1 MIDTLRGE
9 SRLILKAT
17 LKPVA
22 GSSFQPTG
30 FPDLGP
36 AEFERPRAD
45 GQPPEKALLV
55 ESVQSMANRLEDV
68 GWDGTTQK
76 PVKQIASL
84 PYVEVREKGGDRRFL
99 TSSRLEPHR
108 LAGAY
113 IRSSAID
120 GSRGDAWLAERAGVQ
135 NGPPLD
141 WRSLYRFL
149 FHLDPLCLIHGVF
162 FSSPEWKK
170 VGNPRVRRAVT
181 AVIEAHGVRPLV
193 SGGVKRDDVNPTTGE
208 NRDSSE
214 GFGFVPF
221 GRTEFTAEDIE
232 LSAVVDVEQL
242 RGYGLGDDETDLL
255 TAVALWEVRS
265 LLDRPLRLRTA
276 CDLELDGEPA
286 MTRPE
291 GWELPSCADLE
302 SAIAA
307 SKVGFEG
314 GAPILAEYPG
324 S

>member
-9 SRLILKAT
+9 PRLILKAK

-36 AEFERPRAD
+36 AEFERPGAD
-45 GQPPEKALLV
+45 GEPDKALLV
-55 ESVQSMANRLEDV
+55 ESVQSLANRLEDIA
-68 GWDGTTQK
+68 WDDEAQK
-76 PVKQIASL
+76 PAGPIASL
-84 PYVEVREKGGDRRFL
+84 PYIEVREKGDDGAFL

-113 IRSSAID
+113 IRSSTID
-120 GSRGDAWLAERAGVQ
+120 GNEGDKWLIEKAGVEK
-135 NGPPLD
+135 GRPLN
-141 WRSLYRFL
+141 WSALYRFL
-149 FHLDPLCLIHGVF
+149 FNLDPLCLIHGVF
-162 FSSPEWKK
+162 FSSPKWKDF
-170 VGNPRVRRAVT
+170 GNPKVRRAVT

-208 NRDSSE
+208 KRGSTE

-221 GRTEFTAEDIE
+221 GRTEYTAEKIE
-232 LSAVVDVEQL
+232 LTVVLDLEQI
-242 RGYGLGDDETDLL
+242 RGYGLSEDGADLL
-255 TAVALWEVRS
+255 TAVALWEVVS

-276 CDLELDGEPA
+276 CDLELDGEPTV
-286 MTRPE
+286 TRPD
-291 GWELPSCADLE
+291 GWELPSPADLE
-302 SAIAA
+302 SAITG
-307 SKVGFEG
+307 SKVSFDGDV
-314 GAPILAEYPG
+314 PVVAEYAG